1 MHQLKSTVSYLLLEE
16 DLTVVMLGTDMKV
29 AETPNEGLKEYVKL
43 DPYTEWLKTEGVKVY
58 QEYYFPSLAKI
69 ELGPWERKGGKGA
82 VVHINNNHMPNDCHV
97 VEIKAGSKSEPEH
110 HMYELTIYVVSGRG
124 ATTIWHDEK
133 KKSSFEWQAGSL
145 FSIPLNSWYQN
156 FNGSGQEPARY
167 IAVTN
172 APPMMRLYRDPQFI
186 FNCDYMFDG
195 RYAGEEDYFS
205 GKGKLF
211 TRRVWESNF
220 IANAPDMLLYGWKE
234 RGAGGINA
242 MLEMADNNT
251 KSHIS
256 EFPIGTYKKAHRH
269 GPGAHLV
276 LLSGTGGYSLIW
288 TKEDRSDMIKCDWA
302 LGSMVTVP
310 NDNCYHQH
318 FNSGTTRAR
327 YLALR
332 PGDMGLYKKGRG
344 GGGENA
350 DRSMKEG
357 GWQVEY
363 DDEDRE
369 IHQIFEKELKAH
381 GATCKMK
388 AFVPWCT
395 GEVGPTS
402 ERDT

>member
-1 MHQLKSTVSYLLLEE
+1 M
-16 DLTVVMLGTDMKV
+16 VMLGTDMKV
-29 AETPNEGLKEYVKL
+29 AETPKEGLKDYNKT
-43 DPYTEWLKTEGVKVY
+43 DPYSEWLKKERVKVY
-58 QEYYFPSLAKI
+58 QEFYFPSLAKI
-69 ELGPWERKGGKGA
+69 ELEPWERKGGDGA
-82 VVHINNNHMPNDCHV
+82 VIHIDNRHMPNDCHV
-97 VEIKAGSKSEPEH
+97 VEIKPGGKSEPEH
-110 HMYELTIYVVSGRG
+110 HLYELTIYVVSGRG
-124 ATTIWHDEK
+124 ATTIWQDSQNGANGRRK
-133 KKSSFEWQAGSL
+133 NSFEWQAGSL
-145 FSIPLNSWYQN
+145 FSIPLNAWYQN
-156 FNGSGQEPARY
+156 FNGSGHEPARY

-172 APPMMRLYRDPQFI
+172 APPMMRLFRDDDFI
-186 FNCDYMFDG
+186 FNCNHAFSG
-195 RYAGEEDYFS
+195 RYSGEEDYFS
-205 GKGKLF
+205 GKGKLY
-211 TRRVWESNF
+211 TRRIWESNF

-251 KSHIS
+251 KSHMS

-288 TKEDRSDMIKCDWA
+288 TKEDRSDMIKCDWHV
-302 LGSMVTVP
+302 GSMVTVP
-310 NDNCYHQH
+310 SDNCYHQH
-318 FNSGTTRAR
+318 FNSGKTRAR

-332 PGDMGLYKKGRG
+332 PGDMGLYKGRG

-357 GWQVEY
+357 GWQIEY
-363 DDEDRE
+363 EDEDRE
-369 IHQIFEKELKAH
+369 IHQIFEKELAEN
-381 GATCKMK
+381 GATCRMK

>member
-1 MHQLKSTVSYLLLEE
+1 M
-16 DLTVVMLGTDMKV
+16 VMLGTDMKV
-29 AETPNEGLKEYVKL
+29 AETPKEGLKDFDKS
-43 DPYTEWLKTEGVKVY
+43 DPYGEWLAREGVKVY
-58 QEYYFPSLAKI
+58 RDFYFPSLAKI
-69 ELGPWERKGGKGA
+69 ELGPWERKGGSGA
-82 VVHINNNHMPNDCHV
+82 VVHIDNRHMPNDCHV
-97 VEIKAGSKSEPEH
+97 VEIKPGGKSEPEH
-110 HMYELTIYVVSGRG
+110 HLYELTIYVVSGRG
-124 ATTIWHDEK
+124 ATTIWQDEK
-133 KKSSFEWQAGSL
+133 QKSSFEWQAGSL
-145 FSIPLNSWYQN
+145 FSIPLNVQYQN

-172 APPMMRLYRDPQFI
+172 APPMMRLFRDNDFI
-186 FNCDYMFDG
+186 FNCGHKFAK

-205 GKGKLF
+205 GKGKLY
-211 TRRVWESNF
+211 TRRIWESNF

-288 TKEDRSDMIKCDWA
+288 TKEDRSDMIKCDWH

-310 NDNCYHQH
+310 SDNCVHQH

-332 PGDMGLYKKGRG
+332 PGDMGLYKGRG

-357 GWQVEY
+357 GWQIEY
-363 DDEDRE
+363 EDEDRE
-369 IHQIFEKELKAH
+369 IHKIFEDELKHH